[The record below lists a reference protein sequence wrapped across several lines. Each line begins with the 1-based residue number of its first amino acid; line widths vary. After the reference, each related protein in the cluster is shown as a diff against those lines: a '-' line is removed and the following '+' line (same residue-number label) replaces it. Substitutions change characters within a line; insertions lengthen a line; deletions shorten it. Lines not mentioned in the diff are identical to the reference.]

1 MLPLDGSKPPLVVEA
16 GRDFYSYPRVSPDGL
31 WLAFTCWDHPNMPWD
46 ETELWVTP
54 AHEPGPAR
62 PLAGGKGESVFAPAW
77 DSQDRL
83 RFVSD
88 RDGWWNLYRTVAD
101 LGAPDADRDL
111 PPVEQLSAEQADLGH
126 PQWVFGM
133 QTHAELE
140 DGTIVVIRT
149 EAATEQ
155 LFALDAG
162 GGALRDLG
170 LPFTSFGA
178 PSLSTRGGKVAFA
191 AASPASEP
199 RDRRP
204 RRRERRRSR
213 RSAPPP
219 RRSRRRP
226 RLGAAGDRVPD
237 SRRRRHRA
245 RLLLPADQRRFRRA
259 GGRTAAADR
268 GQPRRPDRPRD
279 PGARPRVPLLD
290 QPRLRRRRRQLPRLL
305 RLRARLPGEAERD
318 LGRGRHRGLRR
329 AAATYLAESGEVD
342 GRRLAIRGGS
352 AGGYATLCALVFHD
366 EFAAGASYYGV
377 ADTETLARD
386 THKFE
391 ARYLDGL
398 IGPYPE
404 RADLYRERSPIHFVE
419 RLSAPVI
426 LFQGLEDEIVPPNQA
441 ETMVAAMA
449 ANGIPPR
456 LPRLRGRAARLPQ
469 VGDRDPLPRS
479 GALLLRPDPR
489 LRARRRAAAGRDRA
503 LSRRSGTCG
512 RPGDHKC
519 PNGSSPG
526 RRGTG
531 GPCAASSSPAA
542 PAASAAP
549 RSSGSPPT
557 AGGSSP
563 GCATSPTA
571 RRSTRSPRR
580 SPRSHSTSP
589 TRRRSPP
596 PRSRSPRAPA
606 ARSTASSTAP
616 GSASAAH
623 SRRSTR
629 TTCGG
634 SSTSTWSARSPS
646 PRRCCRCCGGRRARW
661 SCSAR
666 SAAASRCPSAAPT
679 TRPSSRSRRSPTAGG
694 WSSARRASASP

>member
-1 MLPLDGSKPPLVVEA
+1 VATVAPYGSWRSPIAPAVVASGGRRLGGATLAADGAVWWAEGRPEEGGRSALMRRAAGGEPEEVTPAGANVRTRVHEYGGGAWKLLGPELAVYVDFADQRLYRLELGGEPVAITAEPEEPAGLRYADFELTPDGKTLFCVREVHDGAPEPENQIVMLPLDGSKPPEVVEA

-62 PLAGGKGESVFAPAW
+62 PLAAGKGESVFAPAW

-133 QTHAELE
+133 QTHAELD

-178 PSLSTRGGKVAFA
+178 PKLSTRGGRVAFA

-199 RDRRP
+199 
-204 RRRERRRSR
+204 EI
-213 RSAPPP
+213 
-219 RRSRRRP
+219 
-226 RLGAAGDRVPD
+226 V
-237 SRRRRHRA
+237 
-245 RLLLPADQRRFRRA
+245 
-259 GGRTAAADR
+259 
-268 GQPRRPDRPRD
+268 
-279 PGARPRVPLLD
+279 VLD
-290 QPRLRRRRRQLPRLL
+290 V
-305 RLRARLPGEAERD
+305 ASGEIETI
-318 LGRGRHRGLRR
+318 R
-329 AAATYLAESGEVD
+329 AAAEETIDPGLVSAPRAIEFPTSIGDGDTAHAFYYPPANADFAGPEDERPPLIVVSHGGPTAHETPALDREFLFWTSRGFGVVDVNYRGSSGYGRAYREKLKGTWGIVDTEDCVAAATFLAETGEVD
-342 GRRLAIRGGS
+342 GKRLAIRGGS

-391 ARYLDGL
+391 SRYLDGL

-441 ETMVAAMA
+441 EAMIAAMA
-449 ANGIPPR
+449 ANGIPHAYLAFEGEQHGFR
-456 LPRLRGRAARLPQ
+456 KSETEIRCLEAELYFYGKIL
-469 VGDRDPLPRS
+469 GFDPADELQPVEIES
-479 GALLLRPDPR
+479 
-489 LRARRRAAAGRDRA
+489 
-503 LSRRSGTCG
+503 
-512 RPGDHKC
+512 
-519 PNGSSPG
+519 
-526 RRGTG
+526 
-531 GPCAASSSPAA
+531 
-542 PAASAAP
+542 
-549 RSSGSPPT
+549 
-557 AGGSSP
+557 
-563 GCATSPTA
+563 
-571 RRSTRSPRR
+571 
-580 SPRSHSTSP
+580 
-589 TRRRSPP
+589 
-596 PRSRSPRAPA
+596 
-606 ARSTASSTAP
+606 
-616 GSASAAH
+616 
-623 SRRSTR
+623 
-629 TTCGG
+629 
-634 SSTSTWSARSPS
+634 
-646 PRRCCRCCGGRRARW
+646 
-661 SCSAR
+661 
-666 SAAASRCPSAAPT
+666 
-679 TRPSSRSRRSPTAGG
+679 
-694 WSSARRASASP
+694 